1 MTFLRNIIATF
12 TLMSCF
18 CIPVRG
24 NSAESGT
31 LPPGVVKALAKYEK
45 EYCEE
50 FLGEFRKGCHQKFRA
65 NLLWQ
70 PLVITQSGQTAFLV
84 ENRNSGF
91 CGSAGCDLYLFAPQ
105 SRGKFVQILG
115 TYADTETGTLESTAV
130 LNVATKDHYN
140 IQKTWRDGKTCT
152 LYLWDGARY
161 SSLSNDG
168 SC

>member
-91 CGSAGCDLYLFAPQ
+91 GGVRSISLCPTVEGEIRSNPRNIRGHGNRDPRKHRSFECGHERPLQHS
-105 SRGKFVQILG
+105 
-115 TYADTETGTLESTAV
+115 
-130 LNVATKDHYN
+130 
-140 IQKTWRDGKTCT
+140 KTWRDGKTCT

-161 SSLSNDG
+161 SSLSDDG